1 MGSSLSAVLR
11 VAALASLLA
20 LSALGSVRLLRKG
33 LPFPPEAVA
42 VLAALGFA
50 ALYLLRGSS
59 LSRRRGLLLALAGGG
74 AAAYFGAALG
84 GLPALL
90 FDPFE
95 STLFPGWSALLVALA
110 AGAAFGAVLF
120 GPLSPGGRGSAPP
133 SRPQAHPPSPGPE
146 GDGARRRRV

>member
-1 MGSSLSAVLR
+1 MGSSLGAVLR
-11 VAALASLLA
+11 VAALAVLLA
-20 LSALGSVRLLRKG
+20 LSAWGSVRLFRKG
-33 LPFPPEAVA
+33 LPFPPETVA

-50 ALYLLRGSS
+50 SLYLLRGAS
-59 LSRRRGLLLALAGGG
+59 LPRRSGLLLALAGGG

-90 FDPFE
+90 LDPFE
-95 STLFPGWSALLVALA
+95 SALFPGWSALLVALA

-133 SRPQAHPPSPGPE
+133 PAHRPTPPSPGPE
-146 GDGARRRRV
+146 GDGTRRRRA